1 MKFSHTEE
9 HYITFINDAYSF
21 ASKSLLEL
29 LMVDN
34 DLMGRMNSVK
44 HYFLLQQGDFVAQ
57 FMDATELEL
66 AKNVDEVLPMRLANL
81 LELTLRLSSA
91 KHDKYQD
98 DLCTDLLP
106 YGIVTQMAKIIKY
119 DDTYMDEVDTSEL
132 SGIECFT
139 FGYNVQW
146 PVSIVLNQLAIS
158 QYQMIFRL
166 LYYCKHVER
175 ILCRFIALNFINY
188 VKFK

>member
-1 MKFSHTEE
+1 
-9 HYITFINDAYSF
+9 
-21 ASKSLLEL
+21 
-29 LMVDN
+29 MVDK

-44 HYFLLQQGDFVAQ
+44 RYFLLQQGDFVAQ

-66 AKNVDEVLPMRLANL
+66 AKNVDEVLPMRLDNL

-98 DLCTDLLP
+98 ELCTALLP
-106 YGIVTQMAKIIKY
+106 YGIVTQMSKIIKH

-139 FGYNVQW
+139 FGYNVHW
-146 PVSIVLNQLAIS
+146 PVSIVLNQMAIT

-175 ILCRFIALNFINY
+175 ILCRYI
-188 VKFK
+188 